1 MTLSPTTEFA
11 ETPDMETLAAQL
23 PPKLAL
29 PYFDLL
35 IDERQ
40 DGGETGQL
48 WENQVHWGYWED
60 PRSAQGTRADYTAA
74 MEAMN
79 GVLFEAGRL
88 TDGQTLL
95 DVGCGFG
102 GTIQQINR
110 TYSDMNLT
118 GLNIDPR
125 QLAAADAQITPTLGN
140 TLHWIEA
147 DACELPFEDNSFDRI
162 LAVECIFHFPSRQK
176 FLSEAARV
184 LKPGGYLAVSDFV
197 PTMSFFGK
205 TPVWAA
211 IRPRVAKSYGTLGD
225 VPLRGYKSMGKRAG
239 LQMAASRNIR
249 KNTMPTYPFLLKFFR
264 EQASEDAQNT
274 MVTGT
279 FWMKWLSKL
288 SLLQYQVYT
297 FVKPDDGQNSVN

>member
-1 MTLSPTTEFA
+1 MDLASTTEHP
-11 ETPDMETLAAQL
+11 EVTDMKTIPVQHLSK
-23 PPKLAL
+23 PAL

-35 IDERQ
+35 MDERQ

-60 PRSAQGTRADYTAA
+60 PKAALGTRADYTAA

-79 GVLFEAGRL
+79 DVLFHAGRL
-88 TDGQTLL
+88 TDGQKLL

-102 GTIQQINR
+102 GTIQQINN
-110 TYSDMNLT
+110 TYSDMDLT

-125 QLAAADAQITPTLGN
+125 QLAAADAQTTPTHGN
-140 TLHWIEA
+140 TLRWIEA

-184 LKPGGYLAVSDFV
+184 LKPGGCLAVSDFV
-197 PTMSFFGK
+197 PTLSFFGK
-205 TPVWAA
+205 TPVWTA

-225 VPLRGYKSMGKRAG
+225 VPLRGYKSMGRRAG
-239 LQMAASRNIR
+239 LRLDASRNIR
-249 KNTMPTYPFLLKFFR
+249 KNTMPTYPFLLSFFR
-264 EQASEDAQNT
+264 EQASPDAQNT
-274 MVTGT
+274 MVVGT

-297 FVKPDDGQNSVN
+297 FVKPED